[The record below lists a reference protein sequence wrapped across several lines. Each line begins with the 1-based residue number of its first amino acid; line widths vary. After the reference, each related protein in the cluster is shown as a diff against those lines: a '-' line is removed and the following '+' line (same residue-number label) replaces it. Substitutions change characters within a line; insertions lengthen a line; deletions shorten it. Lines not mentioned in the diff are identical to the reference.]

1 MVTPAPVVAGD
12 EEDSQHWTTMRPD
25 WHTDPTAS
33 PRVEDPAHVFD
44 GELLFGGIHGH
55 DSAETTDESPD
66 RVAGVAELTAAYLHT
81 AFDPAD
87 NAWQTARDALTTAKA
102 PSAASGRSNPLAGE
116 QAHQQP
122 TTEKK
127 MSRVAHTQ
135 HSLGSGFSA
144 ASTADDVIGGIDLT
158 GT

>member
-12 EEDSQHWTTMRPD
+12 EEGSQHWTTMRPD
-25 WHTDPTAS
+25 WHTGPTAS

-102 PSAASGRSNPLAGE
+102 PSAASRRSNPLAGE